1 MEPNIAFPAIYALNG
16 VDYHQNAADRHACVI
31 YGHRKLERRRDLA
44 CALDATMQPP
54 MIITNTLSAI
64 MRISIPIFVRR
75 EFFSVKVL
83 EIKVMEMCFS
93 FPYA

>member
-31 YGHRKLERRRDLA
+31 YGHRKLERRS
-44 CALDATMQPP
+44 
-54 MIITNTLSAI
+54 TLSAI